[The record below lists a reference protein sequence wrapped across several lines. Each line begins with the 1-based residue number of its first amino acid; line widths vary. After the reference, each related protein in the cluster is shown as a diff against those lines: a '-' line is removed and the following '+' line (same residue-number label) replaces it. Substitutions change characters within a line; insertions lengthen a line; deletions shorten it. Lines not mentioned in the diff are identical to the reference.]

1 MTHQN
6 YANQNLQNC
15 SFKRWDLTGA
25 DFHGADLRGCDFSGA
40 TLIGANLTGVKTGQ
54 SQRQINRLIVTTVLA
69 PATIVG
75 LSVFV
80 VQLPVML
87 FGDRGYQGFNSLL
100 GGLPLLLFLAEIL
113 FRDRI
118 SQHFPQ
124 TTQWLGVV
132 GVAILFQ
139 IMVVFTLFLAIV
151 GLLSFGDGSGLQGLF
166 LLVLTV
172 VSAMMTQR
180 IYQWVITSVRSSL
193 GTFFRKAN
201 LTDANLSQAIV
212 QNTDFCFATFTGA
225 CIFDWIVQRHTQ
237 FTHLNCEYLYLESDY
252 QKRLPTEGKFLPG
265 EVETYLIATQTQSCS

>member
-6 YANQNLQNC
+6 YANQNLQDR
-15 SFKRWDLTGA
+15 SFKGLDLTGT

-40 TLIGANLTGVKTGQ
+40 TLVGANLTGVKTGQ
-54 SQRQINRLIVTTVLA
+54 SRRQINRLIVTTVFA
-69 PATIVG
+69 PAAIVG
-75 LSVFV
+75 LSFLI
-80 VQLPVML
+80 VQLPL
-87 FGDRGYQGFNSLL
+87 ILLGDRGYQGFNFLL
-100 GGLPLLLFLAEIL
+100 SWLPLLLFLAEIL
-113 FRDRI
+113 FRDRM

-124 TTQWLGVV
+124 LASWLGIV
-132 GVAILFQ
+132 GIATFFQ
-139 IMVVFTLFLAIV
+139 IMLVFTLFLAIV

-166 LLVLTV
+166 LLVLTG
-172 VSAMMTQR
+172 VSAMITQR

-212 QNTDFCFATFTGA
+212 QNTEFSCATLTGA

-237 FTHLNCEYLYLESDY
+237 FTHLNCEYVYLESDY

-265 EVETYLIATQTQSCS
+265 EVETLIATQTQALR